1 MSSVTYGQA
10 ALPIASREVGVKENP
25 AGSNTGPRVKVYLQG
40 HPPEPWCADFVTWV
54 LKQAGFPQPTWNWS
68 YCPSWAAAAASE
80 TAGMRPLTK
89 DEIPQDGDLALYDWG
104 HDGVPDH
111 IGIVKSVLAGRPV
124 AFTAIEGNTAI
135 GNDSN
140 GGQVL
145 ERQRNR
151 GDVHMFIRLPKR
163 PAPTLAERLRA
174 AGYGAKTVPVILRNL
189 KEGIRGNIAHPS
201 DRQMYRNLR
210 KQGLS
215 PASANAVVKSTRKK
229 NP

>member
-1 MSSVTYGQA
+1 MSKPYGVVSDQHAHNWNTFSHTLASGENSRLRIILDELLRA
-10 ALPIASREVGVKENP
+10 AQEV
-25 AGSNTGPRVKVYLQG
+25 
-40 HPPEPWCADFVTWV
+40 
-54 LKQAGFPQPTWNWS
+54 
-68 YCPSWAAAAASE
+68 
-80 TAGMRPLTK
+80 K
-89 DEIPQDGDLALYDWG
+89 DKGGDLLIDA
-104 HDGVPDH
+104 
-111 IGIVKSVLAGRPV
+111 
-124 AFTAIEGNTAI
+124 
-135 GNDSN
+135 
-140 GGQVL
+140 
-145 ERQRNR
+145 